1 MMYYVYFIRSLKNSS
16 KIYIGYTVD
25 LQQRLETHNSGG
37 SVYTHQDRPWKLITY
52 IAFDSEEKAIKFEK
66 YIKVGSG
73 HAFAKKRF
81 W

>member
-1 MMYYVYFIRSLKNSS
+1 MYYVYLIRSIKNPLQT
-16 KIYIGYTVD
+16 YIGYTSDVH
-25 LQQRLETHNSGG
+25 LRLKEHNAGG
-37 SVYTHQDRPWKLITY
+37 SVHTNKYKPWHLVTY
-52 IAFDSEEKAIKFEK
+52 IAFDSEEKAINFER

>member
-1 MMYYVYFIRSLKNSS
+1 MYYVYLIRSTKDPS
-16 KIYIGYTVD
+16 KTYIGYTTN
-25 LQQRLETHNSGG
+25 LEQHLETHNSGG
-37 SVYTHQDRPWKLITY
+37 SKQTLKLVASL
-52 IAFDSEEKAIKFEK
+52 AFDTEEKAVSFEK

>member
-1 MMYYVYFIRSLKNSS
+1 MHYVYLLRSLKNPS
-16 KIYIGYTVD
+16 KTYIGSTTD
-25 LQQRLETHNSGG
+25 LNQRLETHNSGG
-37 SVYTHQDRPWKLITY
+37 SIHTQKDRPWELVMY
-52 IAFDSEEKAIKFEK
+52 LAFTSEEKAREFER